1 VEAKSRVVRLKV
13 QTEDMSV
20 EGILEVP
27 ADGYRGRLLDH
38 LNGDADFLA
47 LTDVL
52 LWSKS
57 SETPDEPIA
66 RDVMLLRRSAIQ
78 SVVPLHDRW

>member
-1 VEAKSRVVRLKV
+1 METKNRVVRV
-13 QTEDMSV
+13 RAQTTDMSV

-27 ADGYRGRLLDH
+27 VDGYRRRLLDH

-47 LTDVL
+47 LTDALIWAKDGKV
-52 LWSKS
+52 S
-57 SETPDEPIA
+57 DEPIA

-78 SVVPLHDRW
+78 FAVPLHDRR